1 MPKNLDQEIVT
12 QLKKGNDQLFKAFYL
27 KEQEKFLSWCQKEF
41 GLTNEEAR
49 DVYQEAQMYL
59 YENIVHGRLDQLTSQ
74 LSTYLYSIAKNQVLM
89 KFRKQSTVMK
99 HEGRLNEH
107 MVFLK
112 NTEDLESDKAKAAE
126 QIKYEIERMLEPCKS
141 LLKLFYYE
149 SLSFKDIA
157 QQLGYKNDGVAK
169 NQKKRCL
176 ERLRQNTQ
184 SEKNGR
190 G

>member
-1 MPKNLDQEIVT
+1 MPKHLDQEVVD
-12 QLKKGNDQLFKAFYL
+12 QLKEGKEALFKAFYL
-27 KEQEKFLSWCQKEF
+27 REQEKFISWCQKE
-41 GLTNEEAR
+41 LSLSEEEAR
-49 DVYQEAQMYL
+49 DAYQEAQMYL
-59 YENIVHGRLDQLTSQ
+59 YENILQGRLDQLTSQ

-89 KFRKQSTVMK
+89 KFRKQSTVRK
-99 HEGRLNEH
+99 HEDRLNEH
-107 MVFLK
+107 LIFLK
-112 NTEDLESDKAKAAE
+112 GTEELGSDKAQAAA
-126 QIKYEIERMLEPCKS
+126 QVKREIDLMLEPCKS

-157 QQLGYKNDGVAK
+157 QRLGYKNDSVAK

-176 ERLRQNTQ
+176 ERLRKNTQ

>member
-1 MPKNLDQEIVT
+1 MPKKLDQEIVD
-12 QLKKGNDQLFKAFYL
+12 QLKKGADHLFKTFYL
-27 KEQEKFLSWCQKEF
+27 EEQERFVSWCQKE
-41 GLTNEEAR
+41 LSLDENEAR
-49 DVYQEAQMYL
+49 DAYQEAQMYL
-59 YENIVHGRLDQLTSQ
+59 YENIIHGRLNRLSSQ

-89 KFRKQSTVMK
+89 KFRKQSTVLK
-99 HEGRLNEH
+99 HESRLNEH

-112 NTEDLESDKAKAAE
+112 GTEELGSDKTLAAE
-126 QIKYEIERMLEPCKS
+126 QIKNEIDHMLEPCKS

-157 QQLGYKNDGVAK
+157 QRLGYKNDGVAK

-176 ERLRQNTQ
+176 ERLRKNTQ
-184 SEKNGR
+184 NEKNGR